1 MKAFPIPVVAFGP
14 GSQDE
19 DDTLEYIPSPGA
31 MSTFNVPRMPEA
43 IDPAVRDEVL
53 GVLGRLLDAMRAWS
67 FGDPDYPEID
77 LAGLSAPGLKLVN
90 EALGQGEVSIVVEA
104 GEGTLRI
111 QETVFAGVWREL
123 GFDVAK
129 QQVRDVVSAAPV
141 PGAVGV
147 CARLAGSVGISVPPP
162 PPGVMN
168 APSILAELVDAAARW
183 KSGDGAHIV
192 NLTLLPLVPDDLAY
206 LDGALGAGSV
216 LVLSRGYG
224 NCRVSST
231 RLANTWWVQYFNSA
245 DNLILNTIEVTD
257 MPDVVPAAAEDF
269 GDSVERLAEW
279 IETLRFE

>member
-1 MKAFPIPVVAFGP
+1 MKAFPIPVVAVGP
-14 GSQDE
+14 GSHEEDE
-19 DDTLEYIPSPGA
+19 ALEYIPSPGE
-31 MSTFNVPRMPEA
+31 MSTFNVPRLPEV
-43 IDPAVRDEVL
+43 IDPVVRDEVL
-53 GVLGRLLDAMRAWS
+53 GVLGRLLDGMRAWS

-77 LAGLSAPGLKLVN
+77 LAALSVDAITLVN
-90 EALGQGEVSIVVEA
+90 EALGQGEVSIVAET
-104 GEGTLRI
+104 ERGTLRV

-123 GFDVAK
+123 GFDPA
-129 QQVRDVVSAAPV
+129 QRQVRDVVSAAPV
-141 PGAVGV
+141 PGAIGA
-147 CARLAGSVGISVPPP
+147 CAQVACSAGIAVPSPP
-162 PPGVMN
+162 SGVMN
-168 APSILAELVDAAARW
+168 APSILAELVDVAARW
-183 KSGDGAHIV
+183 KAGDAAHIV

-216 LVLSRGYG
+216 VVLSRGYG

-279 IETLRFE
+279 IETLRLE